1 MFTVLVKGLLAAMI
15 MLAGFFLA
23 TFAHPA
29 GWVIVFAG
37 FAWLVFALLRANLRD
52 KAAQMAPR
60 SHPTPPE
67 NRDRGSKGAL

>member
-1 MFTVLVKGLLAAMI
+1 MLVKGILAAVL
-15 MLAGFFLA
+15 MLAGYFLA

-37 FAWLVFALLRANLRD
+37 FIWLVLALVRANVRD
-52 KAAQMAPR
+52 KAAQIAPR

>member
-1 MFTVLVKGLLAAMI
+1 MLVKGISAAML
-15 MLAGFFLA
+15 MLAGYFLA
-23 TFAHPA
+23 MFAHPA

-37 FAWLVFALLRANLRD
+37 FLWLVFALLRANVRD
-52 KAAQMAPR
+52 KAAQMAPH